1 MSGIHKSVCC
11 AVVVILTLFLAPV
24 RLNAQINTE
33 QVMTIGKNALYFE
46 DYILSIQYFN
56 QVIAVKP
63 YLAEPYFFRGVA
75 KFYLEDYKG
84 AESDCS
90 LAIERNPFIVDA
102 YQVRGICRQIL
113 NDDKGAIADY
123 DVGLEYLPENKTF
136 LLNKAIAQQ
145 EIEDYEGSG
154 ETFKTL
160 LSYYPKYDN
169 AYLGLAELQLSQG
182 DTISALDNISK
193 CIELNKNNSDAFVMR
208 ASVYIKN
215 KDNYRKA
222 LDDMDAAIKLQP
234 KQADFFVNRAFLK
247 YNLDDYFGAMADF
260 DYAIS
265 LEPSNMAAHL
275 NRGLLRMEVEDN
287 NKAIEDFTFVINQE
301 PDNYMA
307 IYNRAMLYQKTGQ
320 HKLAIADFDR
330 VIEQYP
336 TVAMLYFDR
345 SESKRLSGD
354 MNGGER
360 DYYKSR
366 ELSRQVAD
374 NKLGESEKM
383 EEEKEDSPNSV
394 IKRFKSM
401 VAVENEKVVKP
412 EYDNKYR
419 GKVQNYNAPVNIE
432 KEYILSYYDKLSEL
446 RTNAYYQ
453 KELDELNSSH
463 YLRDKLY
470 VTNVEPKLSEEQIQ
484 TQFSLIRH
492 YSSLLSA
499 SEKRPVD
506 FFGRAISYFLVKNY
520 DGAVEDFSKAIERS
534 PQFALAYFAR
544 AMARYGQLG
553 VEENSKT
560 VSESG
565 SRKADFGMPDVEAMK
580 ERQLLDLVIE
590 DLDKVIELSPNL
602 VYAYFNKGNIYIK
615 RHDYTSAISCF
626 TDAINIKSDFG
637 EAYYNRGMMYL
648 QLGNMEKGVADLSKA
663 GELGILSSYYV
674 LKRMRR

>member
-1 MSGIHKSVCC
+1 MSAVCRFRVFGFIAIVC
-11 AVVVILTLFLAPV
+11 SAFLLPGKISG
-24 RLNAQINTE
+24 QINTE

-56 QVIAVKP
+56 QVISVKP
-63 YLAEPYFFRGVA
+63 YLADPYFFRGVA

-102 YQVRGICRQIL
+102 YQVRGISRQIL
-113 NDDKGAIADY
+113 NDNEGAIEDY
-123 DVGLEYLPENKTF
+123 NVGLEYLPEDKTF

-145 EIEDYEGSG
+145 NIKDYKGSA
-154 ETFKTL
+154 ETFRAL

-169 AYLGLAELQLSQG
+169 AYLGLAELQLVQG
-182 DTISALDNISK
+182 DTVAALDNISK
-193 CIELNKNNSDAFVMR
+193 CIELNSNNSDAFVMR
-208 ASVYIKN
+208 AGIWIKN
-215 KDNYRKA
+215 KENYKNA
-222 LDDMDAAIKLQP
+222 LEDMDAAIKLQP
-234 KQADFFVNRAFLK
+234 KQSDFFVNRAFLK

-265 LEPSNMAAHL
+265 LDPANMAAHL

-287 NKAIEDFTFVINQE
+287 NKAIEDFTFVIDKD

-320 HKLAIADFDR
+320 YDKSIADFDR
-330 VIEQYP
+330 VIEKYP
-336 TVAMLYFDR
+336 DIAMVYFDR

-354 MNGGER
+354 MKGGER

-366 ELSRQVAD
+366 ELSREMAD
-374 NKLGESEKM
+374 NRHGEAEKA
-383 EEEKEDSPNSV
+383 EEEKEDSPAAV
-394 IKRFKSM
+394 MKRFKTM
-401 VAVENEKVVKP
+401 VAVESGKVVKP

-419 GKVQNYNAPVNIE
+419 GKVQNYNAPVNLE
-432 KEYILSYYDKLSEL
+432 NEYILSYYDRISEL

-470 VTNVEPKLSEEQIQ
+470 ITNVEPKLTEEQIQ

-492 YSSLLSA
+492 YSSLLS
-499 SEKRPVD
+499 SSDKRPVD
-506 FFGRAISYFLVKNY
+506 FFGRAVSYFLVKNY
-520 DGAVEDFSKAIERS
+520 DAAIDDLSKAAEMS
-534 PQFALAYFAR
+534 PQFVLAYFAR
-544 AMARYGQLG
+544 AMARYERLDM
-553 VEENSKT
+553 EENARAISGTSSKA
-560 VSESG
+560 
-565 SRKADFGMPDVEAMK
+565 ADGLPDVDMLK
-580 ERQLLDLVIE
+580 ERQEIDLIVA
-590 DLDKVIELSPNL
+590 DFDKVIELSPNL
-602 VYAYFNKGNIYIK
+602 IYAYFNKGNLYAEK
-615 RHDYTSAISCF
+615 HDYTSAISCF
-626 TDAINIKSDFG
+626 TEAINIKSDFG
-637 EAYYNRGMMYL
+637 EAFYNRGMMYL

>member
-1 MSGIHKSVCC
+1 MRIGFFVAVLLPLFVCPEK
-11 AVVVILTLFLAPV
+11 VEG
-24 RLNAQINTE
+24 QINTE

-46 DYILSIQYFN
+46 DYVLSIQYFN
-56 QVIAVKP
+56 QVISIKP
-63 YLAEPYFFRGVA
+63 YLADPYFFRAVA

-84 AESDCS
+84 AESDCT

-102 YQVRGICRQIL
+102 YQVRGISRQIL
-113 NDDKGAIADY
+113 KDDKGAIEDY
-123 DVGLEYLPENKTF
+123 NVGLEYLPENKTF

-145 EIEDYEGSG
+145 NIKDYEGSE

-169 AYLGLAELQLSQG
+169 AYLGLAELQLLQG
-182 DTISALDNISK
+182 DTISALDNITK
-193 CIELNKNNSDAFVMR
+193 CIELNANNSDAFVMR
-208 ASVYIKN
+208 AGIWIKN
-215 KDNYRKA
+215 KENYNKA
-222 LDDMDAAIKLQP
+222 LDDMDEAIKLQP

-265 LEPSNMAAHL
+265 LDPSNTAAHL

-287 NKAIEDFTFVINQE
+287 NKAIEDFTFVIDQD

-307 IYNRAMLYQKTGQ
+307 VYNRALLYQKTGQ
-320 HKLAIADFDR
+320 YDKSIADFDR
-330 VIEQYP
+330 VIEKYP
-336 TVAMLYFDR
+336 DIAMVYFDR
-345 SESKRLSGD
+345 SESKRLAGD
-354 MNGGER
+354 MKGGER
-360 DYYKSR
+360 DYNKSR
-366 ELSRQVAD
+366 ELSREMAD
-374 NKLGESEKM
+374 NKHGESEKV
-383 EEEKEDSPNSV
+383 EEESEDSPNAV

-401 VAVENEKVVKP
+401 VAVESGKVVKP

-419 GKVQNYNAPVNIE
+419 GKVQNYNAPVNVE
-432 KEYILSYYDKLSEL
+432 REYILSYYDKPSEL
-446 RTNAYYQ
+446 RANAYYQ

-470 VTNVEPKLSEEQIQ
+470 VTNVEPKLTEEQIQ

-492 YSSLLSA
+492 YSSLLS
-499 SEKRPVD
+499 SSDKRPVD
-506 FFGRAISYFLVKNY
+506 YFGRAVSYFLVKNY
-520 DGAVEDFSKAIERS
+520 DAAVDDLTEAVKAS
-534 PQFALAYFAR
+534 PQFVLAYFAR

-553 VEENSKT
+553 VDETARTVEEDKQKEET
-560 VSESG
+560 G
-565 SRKADFGMPDVEAMK
+565 LPDMELAK
-580 ERQLLDLVIE
+580 ERRTMELVLE

-602 VYAYFNKGNIYIK
+602 VYAYFNKGNLFIK

-626 TDAINIKSDFG
+626 TDAVNIKPDFG

-648 QLGNMEKGVADLSKA
+648 QLGNIEKGVADLSKA
-663 GELGILSSYYV
+663 GELGIMSSYYV